1 MLDSEES
8 FFAAHRDIHPFP
20 NLEDAPPSEA
30 IARIPMRNRQDAMD
44 CSLAL
49 ASQEIICEIGRRET
63 TPRRYQLTVAEADY
77 LRALETIRRFREENR
92 HWPWRRPLAKAKLD
106 FCWGSLTCC
115 LALGAF
121 GYLPQIRP
129 AVLAGGIL
137 DSSLVFEGEWWRPV
151 TATMLHRDIAHLF
164 SNLSAGFVFFG
175 LAMGRYG
182 AGIGLLAI
190 LLTGIAGNLFGLA
203 FHTEPYL
210 GLGASGAVMGAL
222 GMLGPHAA
230 GLLRQDKQ
238 AWRILLGGLMS
249 VVMLFVLF
257 GLSPDSDVIA
267 HFGGFLTGVAIGV
280 ALGLVPETECKKT
293 RWNLLGNVVALAV
306 LLCAWTLALSQ
317 K

>member
-1 MLDSEES
+1 
-8 FFAAHRDIHPFP
+8 
-20 NLEDAPPSEA
+20 
-30 IARIPMRNRQDAMD
+30 MRNRQDAMD

-49 ASQEIICEIGRRET
+49 ASQEIICEISRQET
-63 TPRRYQLTVAEADY
+63 TTHRYQLTVAEADH
-77 LRALETIRRFREENR
+77 LRALATIQRFREENR
-92 HWPWRRPLAKAKLD
+92 HWTWRRPLAKAKLD
-106 FCWGSLTCC
+106 FCWQSLTCC
-115 LALGAF
+115 LTLGAF

-129 AVLAGGIL
+129 AVLTGGIL
-137 DSSLVFEGEWWRPV
+137 DSSLVFEGEWWRPI

-210 GLGASGAVMGAL
+210 GLGASGSVMGAL

-230 GLLRQDKQ
+230 GLLRQNKQ

-257 GLSPDSDVIA
+257 GLSPDSDLIA
-267 HFGGFLTGVAIGV
+267 HFGGFLTGIALGT
-280 ALGLVPETECKKT
+280 ALGLLPEIECKKNC
-293 RWNLLGNVVALAV
+293 WNLLAHIAALAI

>member
-8 FFAAHRDIHPFP
+8 FFAAHQNIRPSP
-20 NLEDAPPSEA
+20 NPEAAPPSKTVA
-30 IARIPMRNRQDAMD
+30 QIPMRNRQDAMD

-49 ASQEIICEIGRRET
+49 ASQEIICEISRQET
-63 TPRRYQLTVAEADY
+63 TPHLYQLTVAETDHP
-77 LRALETIRRFREENR
+77 RALETIRSFREENL
-92 HWPWRRPLAKAKLD
+92 HWTWRRPLAKARLD
-106 FCWGSLTCC
+106 FCWQSLTCC

-129 AVLAGGIL
+129 AVLTNGIL

-203 FHTEPYL
+203 FRTEPYL

-230 GLLRQDKQ
+230 GLLRQNKQ
-238 AWRILLGGLMS
+238 AWRILIVGLMS
-249 VVMLFVLF
+249 VAMLFVLF
-257 GLSPDSDVIA
+257 GLSPDSDLIA
-267 HFGGFLTGVAIGV
+267 HLGGFLTGIAIGT
-280 ALGLVPETECKKT
+280 ALSLLPETECKKT
-293 RWNLLGNVVALAV
+293 HWNLLSHIAALAV
-306 LLCAWTLALSQ
+306 LLYTWTLALSQ

>member
-1 MLDSEES
+1 
-8 FFAAHRDIHPFP
+8 
-20 NLEDAPPSEA
+20 
-30 IARIPMRNRQDAMD
+30 MRNRQDAMD

-49 ASQEIICEIGRRET
+49 ASQEIICEISRQET
-63 TPRRYQLTVAEADY
+63 DPHRYQLTVDEPNY
-77 LRALETIRRFREENR
+77 LSALKTIRRFREENR
-92 HWPWRRPLAKAKLD
+92 HWPWRRPLRKAKLD
-106 FCWGSLTCC
+106 FCWQSLTCC

-129 AVLAGGIL
+129 AVLTNGIL
-137 DSSLVFEGEWWRPV
+137 DSSLVFAGEWWRPV

-203 FHTEPYL
+203 FRTEPYL

-230 GLLRQDKQ
+230 GLLRQSKQ

-257 GLSPDSDVIA
+257 GLSPDSDLIA
-267 HFGGFLTGVAIGV
+267 HFGGFLTGIAIGT
-280 ALGLVPETECKKT
+280 ALGLLPETECKKN
-293 RWNLLGNVVALAV
+293 RWNLLAHIAALAI
-306 LLCAWTLALSQ
+306 LLCAWTLAISQ

>member
-8 FFAAHRDIHPFP
+8 FFAAHQDVRPSP
-20 NLEDAPPSEA
+20 NPEAAPPSKA
-30 IARIPMRNRQDAMD
+30 VARIPMRNRQDAMD

-49 ASQEIICEIGRRET
+49 ASQKILCEINRQET
-63 TPRRYQLTVAEADY
+63 APRYQLTVVESDY
-77 LRALETIRRFREENR
+77 PRALDTIRHFREENR

-106 FCWGSLTCC
+106 FCWQSLTCC

-129 AVLAGGIL
+129 AVLTGGIL

-164 SNLSAGFVFFG
+164 SNLSAGFIFFG

-182 AGIGLLAI
+182 AGIGLLSI
-190 LLTGIAGNLFGLA
+190 LLSGIAGNLFGLA

-267 HFGGFLTGVAIGV
+267 HFGGFLTGIAIGT
-280 ALGLVPETECKKT
+280 ALGLIPETECKKNH
-293 RWNLLGNVVALAV
+293 WNLLGHTATLAI
-306 LLCAWTLALSQ
+306 LLYAWTLALSQ